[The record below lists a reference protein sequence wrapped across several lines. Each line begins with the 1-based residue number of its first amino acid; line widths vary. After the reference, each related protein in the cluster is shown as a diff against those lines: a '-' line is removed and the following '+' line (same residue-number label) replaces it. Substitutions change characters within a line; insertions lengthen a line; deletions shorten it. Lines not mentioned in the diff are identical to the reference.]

1 MTSGGGY
8 ISPKVNAHE
17 QYWDINLENDLERV
31 RCVEDLK
38 KKLIEYGFPVCLF
51 DIMNPYRDSFIPS
64 VEHTFVSK
72 FERLVLTIDETVPH
86 WVNLFKSSK
95 YPGIYGIFWP
105 KNTQIRYPRFQS
117 LMKDLPDFSNLDI
130 TSMMS
135 TIQNPEQFVKLLA
148 DCDEHLFSKIEK
160 IVLIEEQIKTVE
172 PYSDEEWGL
181 ICEIYEIIL
190 NGPFAQL
197 LKDSLTMY
205 EIYQMLTKTKT
216 IFKHFVNYF
225 Y

>member
-1 MTSGGGY
+1 
-8 ISPKVNAHE
+8 
-17 QYWDINLENDLERV
+17 
-31 RCVEDLK
+31 
-38 KKLIEYGFPVCLF
+38 
-51 DIMNPYRDSFIPS
+51 
-64 VEHTFVSK
+64 
-72 FERLVLTIDETVPH
+72 
-86 WVNLFKSSK
+86 
-95 YPGIYGIFWP
+95 
-105 KNTQIRYPRFQS
+105 
-117 LMKDLPDFSNLDI
+117 MKDLPDFSNLDI